1 MTGTLK
7 RLLLDARSAASLLA
21 AIFAYLVSGTT
32 PSGGLQAMIRMHALT
47 NGWTTRALAAFFS
60 AGRPARS
67 LDDVRDPADL
77 FAGMGGDGIA
87 AVVRGLQEDGYAIA
101 PTRIPSEVTARLR
114 AFAEETPGIP
124 TSATGKSGT
133 KRPYDRSDRTV
144 AKFQFDA
151 GDLASQVDI
160 QNLAADAGL
169 LEIAQRYLGCLPVL
183 DSIAMWWSTPHLDRP
198 ADEIAQTFHFD
209 CDRLKWIKI
218 FIYLTDVTEES
229 GPHVFVRHS
238 HLREPRR
245 AGLLSRGYVRL
256 QDEDVR
262 RVYRGDEFV
271 DIVGPAGTVL
281 FEDTSGFHKG
291 RMPEKRERLMLEYQF
306 SCNLF
311 GANYPRMP
319 LSRPAGERLAAAR
332 RALPSS
338 YPMFV

>member
-1 MTGTLK
+1 
-7 RLLLDARSAASLLA
+7 
-21 AIFAYLVSGTT
+21 
-32 PSGGLQAMIRMHALT
+32 MIRMHALT
-47 NGWTTRALAAFFS
+47 NGWTTRVLAAFFGT
-60 AGRPARS
+60 GRPARA
-67 LDDVRDPADL
+67 LDGVRDPSDL
-77 FAGMGGDGIA
+77 FVRIGGDGIA
-87 AVVRGLQEDGYAIA
+87 AVVRGLREEGYAIA
-101 PTRIPSEVTARLR
+101 PTRIPSDVVARLR
-114 AFAEETPGIP
+114 AFAEGTPGIP
-124 TSATGKSGT
+124 TSADGKSGS
-133 KRPYDRSDRTV
+133 KRVYDRADRTI
-144 AKFQFDA
+144 AKFQFEPD
-151 GDLASQVDI
+151 DLAGHADV

-183 DSIAMWWSTPHLDRP
+183 DSIAMWWSTPHLERP

-209 CDRLKWIKI
+209 CDRLKWIKV

-238 HLREPRR
+238 HLRESRR

-262 RVYRGDEFV
+262 RVYRADEFV

-291 RMPEKRERLMLEYQF
+291 RMPERRERLMLEYQF

-311 GANYPRMP
+311 GANYAPVR
-319 LSRPAGERLAAAR
+319 LAQPAGERLAAAC
-332 RALPSS
+332 RALPSA